1 MKIHCILLTKNEAD
15 VIELCLNEATEWA
28 DFIYVYD
35 GLSTDETWDIVKAL
49 QSTKIIP
56 WKQDGKVFRE
66 GLRAEVFD
74 AFRHNSSPGDWWL
87 QLNADE
93 FYPSSP
99 RDFFEGVQTHHN
111 FVWGINVE
119 YVLTHQDL
127 SELDFESSFPSLRP
141 NLKYYRVGW
150 SEPRA
155 FRYRKGLKWRL
166 DAAWPNHAGL
176 VAPQR
181 ILFKHYPYRSPKQIQ
196 TRLDVRRANR
206 ERGFEGWDHA
216 SELHWQ
222 EKIVDHKRC
231 LMDDGTNNF
240 AIDETHLVAHME
252 RTPVRIAK
260 RLLHA
265 TRVWP

>member
-1 MKIHCILLTKNEAD
+1 MLTKNEAD
-15 VIELCLNEATEWA
+15 VVALCLQQAAEWA

-35 GLSTDETWDIVKAL
+35 GLSSDRTWEIVQGL
-49 QSTKIIP
+49 RNTKIIP
-56 WKQDGKVFRE
+56 WRQDGKVFRE
-66 GLRAEVFD
+66 GLRAEVFE
-74 AFRHNSSPGDWWL
+74 AFRHRSMPGDWWL

-93 FYPSSP
+93 FYPRSP
-99 RDFFEGVQTHHN
+99 RDFFADIKPIYN

-127 SELDFESSFPSLRP
+127 LELDFDSGFASIRP
-141 NLKYYRVGW
+141 QLKYYRANW

-166 DAAWPNHAGL
+166 NAAWPDHAGL

-181 ILFKHYPYRSPKQIQ
+181 IVYKHYPYRSPKQIQ
-196 TRLDVRRANR
+196 MRLDVRRDNR
-206 ERGFEGWDHA
+206 ERGFEGWEHA
-216 SELHWQ
+216 KEANWAS
-222 EKIVDHKRC
+222 KIVERRDCRLDNGHVEIFDYE
-231 LMDDGTNNF
+231 LPS
-240 AIDETHLVAHME
+240 HLE
-252 RTPVRIAK
+252 PTPVRIAK